1 MSADVPAPKDPQEEG
16 YHDPPMSLWEHLA
29 ELRKR
34 VIICMITLLIT
45 TGIVWTFRGDVFAF
59 FAKPYADAWIDQGIS
74 STPEVHFQTPAAGFL
89 AYFKL
94 SLLGGAALAAPIL
107 FYQVWAFVAP
117 GLYAREKRYVIPFVV
132 CSTGLFVG
140 GGYFGWRLVFPMAF
154 KYLLTFSGDVSG
166 FWMFK
171 DIELKVTPTV
181 MMSEYI
187 DFVTRMLLGFGIIF
201 EIPLLLV
208 FLSMTG
214 VINYLHLIRYGRWFV
229 VVAFLVAAILT
240 PPDATSQVMMALPM
254 LVLYAASILLA
265 YLFGKPPTDEQ
276 RAAYQKRKEELR
288 AERVADRERKRQQK
302 AAEARAKKKS

>member
-1 MSADVPAPKDPQEEG
+1 
-16 YHDPPMSLWEHLA
+16 
-29 ELRKR
+29 
-34 VIICMITLLIT
+34 
-45 TGIVWTFRGDVFAF
+45 
-59 FAKPYADAWIDQGIS
+59 
-74 STPEVHFQTPAAGFL
+74 L

-94 SLLGGAALAAPIL
+94 SLLGGAAIAAPII

-117 GLYAREKRYVIPFVV
+117 GLYAREKKFVIPFVV
-132 CSTGLFVG
+132 CSTGLFIG

-187 DFVTRMLLGFGIIF
+187 DFVTRMLLGFGLIF

-208 FLSMTG
+208 FLSMAG

-229 VVAFLVAAILT
+229 VVAFLVAALLT
-240 PPDATSQVMMALPM
+240 PPEATSQVMMALPM
-254 LVLYAASILLA
+254 LVLYGVSILLA
-265 YLFGKPPTDEQ
+265 YLFGKPPSEEQ
-276 RAAYQKRKEELR
+276 RAAYKKRNEEIK
-288 AERVADRERKRQQK
+288 AERAADRERRRKQK
-302 AAEARAKKKS
+302 EAEAREKRAQKKK